1 MRLVSYR
8 HDDAPGVGVMVDDT
22 GFVALDNAAPD
33 LPSSLRRIIAM
44 EDGLSRAAA
53 AADGKAADLTF
64 DDVELEPVITDP
76 NAIWALALNFQSHID
91 ETGLTTSPDYPH
103 IFLRHA
109 KSHVGHLR
117 PLLAPPPDVGQAFDY
132 EGELAVIIG
141 KPGRHI
147 PKDKAMDHVAGYSI
161 HNEGSVR
168 EFQSHNRQF
177 GLGKNFEA
185 SGSFGPWMMTPDEF
199 GDPYD
204 KEIITRLN
212 GKERQHEGV
221 NGLIFDVEALI
232 HYISIGHILR
242 PGDVII
248 TGTPGALPPT
258 DDDIEAQIESHVDDG
273 GGVKYA
279 GRVHMKPGDVCE
291 VEITGLGILR
301 NEVEADLPNA
311 YRAG

>member
-1 MRLVSYR
+1 MRLTSYR
-8 HDDAPGVGVMVDDT
+8 HKGTPGVGVMVDDSS
-22 GFVALDNAAPD
+22 FVALSSAAPD
-33 LPSSLRRIIAM
+33 LPANLREIIAM
-44 EDGLSRAAA
+44 GNGLKKAAA
-53 AADGKAADLTF
+53 AAEGKPADLGF
-64 DDVELEPVITDP
+64 DEVELDPVITDP
-76 NAIWALALNFQSHID
+76 NAIWALALNFQTHIN

-109 KSHVGHLR
+109 ASHVGHLQ

-141 KPGRHI
+141 KGGRHI

-199 GDPYD
+199 GDPY
-204 KEIITRLN
+204 KQEIKTWLN
-212 GKERQHEGV
+212 GKLRQHEGIG
-221 NGLIFDVEALI
+221 GLVFNIEALI

-248 TGTPGALPPT
+248 TGTPGALPPSE
-258 DDDIEAQIESHVDDG
+258 DDVEAQIESHVDDG

-291 VEITGLGILR
+291 VEISGLGVLR
-301 NEVEADLPNA
+301 NEVIADAPNA
-311 YRAG
+311 YKIY